1 MDTILAVDLGTTAL
15 KCALHDLHGNVLAKS
30 TEEYTLNT
38 PDALSVEVDVATY
51 WKAFK
56 NTIAAVLKES
66 QVNPADIKALG
77 LSAQGETLI
86 VVGKDSAPLRPAIVW
101 LDNRAQSEAD
111 ELGDHFDHHLAY
123 HITGQ
128 VRLVPTWPA
137 AKVLWI
143 RRHEPQIYERTAR
156 YLLIEDYFL
165 QRLTGE
171 TVCEGSLI
179 TSTCYWNFKT
189 LQWWPEMLDYLGIR
203 HEQLPAILP
212 SGTPVGKIRPEVAAE
227 LGLSPDTVACT
238 GALDQA
244 CGAIGVGNIAPG
256 IFSENTGAA
265 LAICSTVAQPTLDPQ
280 DQMPC
285 HYHGV
290 PGYYMLHTFTGG
302 GIVMKW
308 FRDEFAQMEKNV
320 SLVSGIDA
328 YDLVS
333 SEVRRVPPGSEG
345 LIMLPHLQG
354 AMAPE
359 ANPKARG
366 VFYGFTLRHGR
377 SHFARAIMEAVAFIV
392 RRNIEVIEGIGVKVD
407 QVRALG
413 GGARSN
419 VWKQIEADV
428 THRPVVTTINE
439 EAATLGAAILA
450 GKAIGLY
457 DSIADAAGEMVQI
470 KECFEP
476 DPANYPVYDDAF
488 ATYVQLYES
497 LCPLFERSKL

>member
-1 MDTILAVDLGTTAL
+1 
-15 KCALHDLHGNVLAKS
+15 
-30 TEEYTLNT
+30 
-38 PDALSVEVDVATY
+38 
-51 WKAFK
+51 
-56 NTIAAVLKES
+56 
-66 QVNPADIKALG
+66 
-77 LSAQGETLI
+77 
-86 VVGKDSAPLRPAIVW
+86 
-101 LDNRAQSEAD
+101 
-111 ELGDHFDHHLAY
+111 
-123 HITGQ
+123 
-128 VRLVPTWPA
+128 
-137 AKVLWI
+137 
-143 RRHEPQIYERTAR
+143 
-156 YLLIEDYFL
+156 
-165 QRLTGE
+165 
-171 TVCEGSLI
+171 
-179 TSTCYWNFKT
+179 
-189 LQWWPEMLDYLGIR
+189 
-203 HEQLPAILP
+203 
-212 SGTPVGKIRPEVAAE
+212 
-227 LGLSPDTVACT
+227 
-238 GALDQA
+238 
-244 CGAIGVGNIAPG
+244 
-256 IFSENTGAA
+256 
-265 LAICSTVAQPTLDPQ
+265 
-280 DQMPC
+280 
-285 HYHGV
+285 
-290 PGYYMLHTFTGG
+290 MLHTFTGG

-320 SLVSGIDA
+320 SLASGIDA

-345 LIMLPHLQG
+345 LVMLPHLQG